1 MADKSSV
8 IELCLKH
15 KRGCVW
21 GALLALLDF
30 YKRQSEGW
38 IGEVLGIVLY
48 AFYACLIAFGWLL
61 KRVEMG
67 VVS

>member
-1 MADKSSV
+1 MVLNLIHPAFLADKSSV

-30 YKRQSEGW
+30 YKRQSEG
-38 IGEVLGIVLY
+38 
-48 AFYACLIAFGWLL
+48 
-61 KRVEMG
+61 
-67 VVS
+67 